1 MTFSD
6 AQIEAACHALW
17 AQFNYTLPTLPYVI
31 VGIVTDALIEA
42 S

>member
-1 MTFSD
+1 MTFTD

-17 AQFNYTLPTLPYVI
+17 AQFNYTLPTLPHVI
-31 VGIVTDALIEA
+31 VDIVTDALIEA